1 VLSLLERRARCSCDL
16 CSRLFAQ
23 FALSLLLSAP
33 GESLGLVPD
42 VFGVDSLLMLPTQQQ
57 HGKEEGRI
65 GPYQLRR
72 VTSGGCCGSRGREA
86 RETPNG
92 ELDEAATQ
100 SSSMKARGGALLAQL
115 SA

>member
-1 VLSLLERRARCSCDL
+1 
-16 CSRLFAQ
+16 
-23 FALSLLLSAP
+23 
-33 GESLGLVPD
+33 
-42 VFGVDSLLMLPTQQQ
+42 MLPTQQL

-86 RETPNG
+86 RETPKG

-100 SSSMKARGGALLAQL
+100 SS
-115 SA
+115 